1 MKSITSIIFPTL
13 CLLQT
18 IPPAK
23 SNTGELYLPIGSS
36 ENAQPTCIDIDSQHT
51 YLCTDTPAKA
61 RNALDLTDRGSFIN
75 DKHFI
80 NLGTTQRLSGS
91 EHEIQKVREVLTDMM
106 KYMDEEVM
114 SRSEYEHVRSTC
126 RNNHELC
133 AFWTSVGECE
143 TNRVFMLQNCA
154 AACRLCLLQGTN
166 MVRD

>member
-1 MKSITSIIFPTL
+1 
-13 CLLQT
+13 
-18 IPPAK
+18 
-23 SNTGELYLPIGSS
+23 
-36 ENAQPTCIDIDSQHT
+36 
-51 YLCTDTPAKA
+51 
-61 RNALDLTDRGSFIN
+61 
-75 DKHFI
+75 
-80 NLGTTQRLSGS
+80 
-91 EHEIQKVREVLTDMM
+91 M